1 MAAAAALAKLT
12 RQGRA
17 GRGRGRAA
25 LLIEPSRGARLP
37 PAPLG
42 RARGRAAADNGGG
55 KRRAGDGGRARAEAQ
70 GPGVE
75 RAASCCRVAR
85 VQSPW
90 RRCWPPAADALE
102 ALTEVC
108 PA

>member
-1 MAAAAALAKLT
+1 MGEGEPRFLLSH
-12 RQGRA
+12 REEHDCRL
-17 GRGRGRAA
+17 RGC
-25 LLIEPSRGARLP
+25 
-37 PAPLG
+37 
-42 RARGRAAADNGGG
+42 AAADNGVG

-75 RAASCCRVAR
+75 RAASCYRVAG